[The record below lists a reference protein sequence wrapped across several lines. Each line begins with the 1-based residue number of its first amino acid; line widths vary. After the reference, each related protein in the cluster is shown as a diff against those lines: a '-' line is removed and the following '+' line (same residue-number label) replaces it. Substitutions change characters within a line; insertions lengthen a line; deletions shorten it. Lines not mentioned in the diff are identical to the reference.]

1 MNCCTV
7 LIKIKD
13 FIPKLSKES
22 YDNYICIFNNNEFE
36 GRISLMQYEYQ
47 HINHEIKDIKSDIIY
62 KIKVID
68 LISKEIIG
76 ISEHCIKYE
85 VINNLDIGT
94 SINFINQIRVS
105 PKRKNNQK
113 ISSNFIYYSKLNL
126 TISTEIIKFN
136 KNPVNYISKENSEFL
151 KLNLKLH
158 SGINNRFTHLNR
170 DNINNN
176 YYYNKKINS
185 SINNKKINSS
195 INNKGINSRLNN
207 EMNNMSLIKDKN
219 NISSGLINEDD
230 KNNINL
236 NMHNITVQNYY
247 TINSSPPLNINSVQN
262 KKIYTKKYFK
272 KKNMNKIKNNKI
284 ENEKKENFYNFW
296 KQNEINYNNIKIKK
310 GYQSSTAKSTNKNN
324 TTDYFS
330 SIENMEQINL
340 SNRNI
345 KVRKRIIR
353 TKKRKTKYNNNSFK
367 VINLSS
373 SKNNSVEKINNNM
386 NSYRCTSTKKDENKY
401 KLDYKRINSF
411 KISSYNL
418 TYNSNSLQKQKYS
431 NKLESIISP
440 KNNANK
446 KKYSLKSISYKNLT
460 ERLKSNRSKDNLFNL
475 MQIGIINLKKS
486 NNSFMNKK
494 NNKYRKE
501 CKKNI
506 ISILQF
512 YILLNKKMK
521 KLKDSYYYNVSKYL
535 LEKEKY
541 MNIMEKKNIIEE
553 KNNENKIKGYI
564 YVNINSKMN
573 NQIISKFK
581 NIKKKEIKLFEIIFN
596 KEITKNDISD
606 RLTEEKILNEEEKNK
621 INLYLNLLKNMIRYY
636 GNISQIYDN
645 NKNKKYKLL
654 RLLINNGIEI
664 YSNDFLYKKKEN
676 NIKEIKEEIEE
687 GKESILNKETNT
699 RNNEIDKSIL
709 NINENNKNDIIER
722 ILISEFTL
730 KYGNITNKKFI
741 KIKSNE
747 YSFNNEFKILASY
760 NNNKIIL
767 KIKAKKDCINKEY
780 TLDEFVSIFIKN
792 INIYEENIEDKS
804 NNKLTNLENNK
815 KKINYSYENNSRNH
829 KIVIIKEMA
838 FKDDLNKKCINKKN
852 VAKSQKD
859 DTK

>member
-13 FIPKLSKES
+13 FLPKLSKES
-22 YDNYICIFNNNEFE
+22 YDNYICIFNNDEFE

-47 HINHEIKDIKSDIIY
+47 HINHEIKDINSDVIY

-76 ISEHCIKYE
+76 ISEYCIKFE

-113 ISSNFIYYSKLNL
+113 ISSNFIYCNKLNL

-158 SGINNRFTHLNR
+158 SGINNRFTQLNR

-176 YYYNKKINS
+176 YYY
-185 SINNKKINSS
+185 NKKINSS

-207 EMNNMSLIKDKN
+207 EMNNMSLIKEKN

-247 TINSSPPLNINSVQN
+247 TINSSPPLNINSVKN

-284 ENEKKENFYNFW
+284 DNEKKENFYDFW

-310 GYQSSTAKSTNKNN
+310 GYQSSTTKSNNMNN

-330 SIENMEQINL
+330 SIEKMEQFNL
-340 SNRNI
+340 TNRNI

-353 TKKRKTKYNNNSFK
+353 TKKRKTKYNNNSFR

-373 SKNNSVEKINNNM
+373 SKNNSVEKINSNL
-386 NSYRCTSTKKDENKY
+386 NSYRCISTKKDENKNNLDY
-401 KLDYKRINSF
+401 LDYKRINSF

-418 TYNSNSLQKQKYS
+418 TYNSNSNSLQKQKYK
-431 NKLESIISP
+431 NKLESILSP
-440 KNNANK
+440 KNNTNK
-446 KKYSLKSISYKNLT
+446 KKYSIKSVSYNNLT
-460 ERLKSNRSKDNLFNL
+460 ERLKSKRSKDNIFNIK
-475 MQIGIINLKKS
+475 QIGIINLKKN
-486 NNSFMNKK
+486 NNSLTHKK

-501 CKKNI
+501 CKNNI
-506 ISILQF
+506 ISILQY

-521 KLKDSYYYNVSKYL
+521 KLKDSYNYNVSEYS

-553 KNNENKIKGYI
+553 KNNENKLKGYI
-564 YVNINSKMN
+564 YVNINSKLN

-581 NIKKKEIKLFEIIFN
+581 NIKNKEIKLFEIIFN
-596 KEITKNDISD
+596 KEITKNDISK
-606 RLTEEKILNEEEKNK
+606 RLTEEKIVNEEEKNK
-621 INLYLNLLKNMIRYY
+621 INLYLNLLKNMIKYY
-636 GNISQIYDN
+636 GNISQIYNN
-645 NKNKKYKLL
+645 NKNKKYQLL

-664 YSNDFLYKKKEN
+664 NRNDFLYKKKKEN
-676 NIKEIKEEIEE
+676 FKEIKKEKEKEE
-687 GKESILNKETNT
+687 KSILNKEINGH
-699 RNNEIDKSIL
+699 NNNKDNSLL
-709 NINENNKNDIIER
+709 NKNENNKNDIIER
-722 ILISEFTL
+722 ILISEFPL

-747 YSFNNEFKILASY
+747 FSFNNEFKILAFY

-780 TLDEFVSIFIKN
+780 TLDEFVSVFIKN
-792 INIYEENIEDKS
+792 NNIYEEEGKN
-804 NNKLTNLENNK
+804 NNKLTNLKNNT
-815 KKINYSYENNSRNH
+815 KKINFSYENNSRNH

-852 VAKSQKD
+852 LAKSKKD
-859 DTK
+859 DIK